1 MSYGNFILIFVL
13 GFLLVLNVVLVI
25 RDRENSNEILK
36 LKSAQSDIQNEL
48 GSHRNRLRR
57 DLSADEDAVALVIK
71 NEINRSILDKI
82 SALLPEALKS
92 IPSGTWCQ
100 YDTKN
105 LTENANNETS
115 NSYAQ
120 PMNNEGDSK
129 KLAKC
134 KNGKKGDPG
143 PRGPKGDRGEKGFSL
158 IEPQLKQADLD
169 KTVLI
174 SENKTLMCKF
184 FGNPIPSIDW
194 VLKGTNYEIKNVVFE
209 SSSEVIS
216 YLTVSNVNFKNHGNV
231 SCRGKSILGQIEMTG
246 LLNVHIKPSV
256 SLSSTIIYVYLAS
269 NATFPKCNVVSN
281 PTSKILWKKGFGQL
295 PTARSI
301 QSGFGDFT
309 IIDVHV
315 EDEGFYVCSA
325 VNYLG
330 SDTGIVQLKTKPL
343 KIAYGPPPELVVFSY
358 PHTLWCGAFGRTNQ
372 MSGSW
377 RSLAA
382 GKTLYFS
389 ESKNPSFYN
398 ISLQVTESGIYSCE
412 FTDGISTA
420 ERVSVVRN
428 FTLQS
433 NMITNMTATKKM
445 YDFLKKVNAPINE
458 WNRCMQ
464 LSQMV
469 YYNSDSVWSYFQPC
483 YSKRN
488 TLLIVRLMGYESY
501 IFGGFT
507 ETPWSNV
514 QYSSSNKTFVFTT
527 YPDNELKIKD
537 LGNTKLCSK
546 YSRYGR
552 IFPCFGFEQ
561 FTFEESP
568 YDNSVKVKSLF
579 LLGSMTPVGIR
590 EMEVFYFN

>member
-13 GFLLVLNVVLVI
+13 GSLLVLNVILVI
-25 RDRENSNEILK
+25 RDRENSNSIHK

-48 GSHRNRLRR
+48 GSHRKRLRR
-57 DLSADEDAVALVIK
+57 DVTADKDAVALVIK
-71 NEINRSILDKI
+71 NEINRSILEKV

-92 IPSGTWCQ
+92 IPPGTWCKC
-100 YDTKN
+100 DTKN
-105 LTENANNETS
+105 LTENANNETG

-120 PMNNEGDSK
+120 PMNNENDGK
-129 KLAKC
+129 KC
-134 KNGKKGDPG
+134 KNGIKGEKGDPG

-158 IEPQLKQADLD
+158 IEPQLKQTDLD

-174 SENKTLMCKF
+174 SENKTLKCKF

-194 VLKGTNYEIKNVVFE
+194 VLKGNNYEIKNVVFK

-216 YLTVSNVNFKNHGNV
+216 YLTVSNVSFENHGNV
-231 SCRGKSILGQIEMTG
+231 SCRGKSILGQVEKTG
-246 LLNVHIKPSV
+246 FLNVHIKPSV
-256 SLSSTIIYVYLAS
+256 SLISTIIYVYLAS

-281 PTSKILWKKGFGQL
+281 PASKIIWKKGFGQL

-309 IIDVHV
+309 IVDVLV

-325 VNYLG
+325 ENYLG
-330 SDTGIVQLKTKPL
+330 SDTGVVQLKTKPL
-343 KIAYGPPPELVVFSY
+343 KIAYGPPAELVVFSY

-382 GKTLYFS
+382 GRTLYFS
-389 ESKNPSFYN
+389 ESKNTSFYN

-412 FTDGISTA
+412 FTDGISTT
-420 ERVSVVRN
+420 ERVSVIRN

-433 NMITNMTATKKM
+433 NMITNTTATKKI
-445 YDFLKKVNAPINE
+445 YDFLKKVNVPTNE
-458 WNRCMQ
+458 CIRCMQ
-464 LSQMV
+464 ISHMI
-469 YYNSDSVWSYFQPC
+469 YYNSNSLWNYFQPC
-483 YSKRN
+483 YSKSN

-501 IFGGFT
+501 IFGGFA

-514 QYSSSNKTFVFTT
+514 QYSSSNKTFVFAT
-527 YPDNELKIKD
+527 YPDNMLKIID
-537 LGNTKLCSK
+537 LGNTQLCSK

-561 FTFEESP
+561 FTFEETA
-568 YDNSVKVKSLF
+568 YDDSVKVKSPL
-579 LLGSMTPVGIR
+579 LLGSTTPVAIR
-590 EMEVFYFN
+590 DMEVFYFN